1 MSYFNFDIDPNADF
15 NCGVKIARST
25 RDLLKTNAAKPRRQ
39 AVLPDTLT
47 LAVDLDRRMPA
58 QNRTSH
64 AIRRRDAQQAIVLH
78 CSAQGENANYRN
90 FRISTARSSDSAW
103 VAYFER
109 LDGRPILWEGTG
121 RSIVRTTSYSL
132 ETLAIADAQIS
143 IDDYLA
149 SEPSAQPVDA

>member
-1 MSYFNFDIDPNADF
+1 MSYFNFNIDPDAEF
-15 NCGVKIARST
+15 IWGVKNTRST
-25 RDLLKTNAAKPRRQ
+25 RDLLKVNAAKPRRQ
-39 AVLPDTLT
+39 AVLPDAMTLT
-47 LAVDLDRRMPA
+47 VGQDRHMPA

-64 AIRRRDAQQAIVLH
+64 AIRRRDAQQAVVLH
-78 CSAQGENANYRN
+78 CSAQAENANYRN
-90 FRISTARSSDSAW
+90 FKISTARSSDSAW

-149 SEPSAQPVDA
+149 SEPSAQPVDE